1 MFALDHEDDDNLVGE
16 NYNNEYD
23 DAYGISQ
30 DTKGIKEEHDK
41 LSNKGNNMDSTLNEL
56 QEVMIEMSDSFD
68 FKGATTILP
77 QGEALEFQSSVK
89 EQSEGTR
96 INPLFQLKKCLESND
111 REALI

>member
-16 NYNNEYD
+16 NYNNED
-23 DAYGISQ
+23 DDGYGISQ

-56 QEVMIEMSDSFD
+56 EEVMIEMSDSFD

-77 QGEALEFQSSVK
+77 QGGALEFQSSVK

-111 REALI
+111 QEALI